1 MKRTRFNHFAARR
14 RSLRKNRL
22 NKPLNRR
29 KQFFA
34 LSKYEQASQLFSLK
48 SA

>member
-22 NKPLNRR
+22 NKTLNRQ

-34 LSKYEQASQLFSLK
+34 MSKYEDTPQLFPLK
-48 SA
+48 RA